1 MNSEMPPQKTKKS
14 WIEVLV
20 LLIVSVIIALVYI
33 KCKEDL
39 ELSGIAEKETA
50 PRARG
55 AAGLFLTSA
64 RALP

>member
-1 MNSEMPPQKTKKS
+1 MNSEMLPQKTKKS
-14 WIEVLV
+14 WIEVPA
-20 LLIVSVIIALVYI
+20 LLIVSVIIALVYV

-39 ELSGIAEKETA
+39 ELSSIAEKEMV

-55 AAGLFLTSA
+55 VAGRFPTSA